1 LTSGDFVPNF
11 PDEKQSGTLVDLV
24 VFPVDGFLDDVTLQV
39 DSL

>member
-11 PDEKQSGTLVDLV
+11 PDEEQSGTLVDLV
-24 VFPVDGFLDDVTLQV
+24 VLPVDRFLDDVTLQV